1 MKSFKIHRIKD
12 GVQAFAERFKLE
24 EEERQELLSLLDQ
37 VAEENPGIIERSKK
51 LDLLAASI
59 VWAYLRRAGL
69 NGQGGITLE
78 KVSKY
83 FGVYPGSVQQK
94 ASFIDQI
101 LNKRD
106 EEFLIDPKEGYAS
119 PMNFGKED
127 YIDIDRFPVQEKY
140 WNLLEREDHYSDKE
154 MIGHL
159 ESLIRIDPDFF
170 DPYILLYDLYREEG
184 NKSAAAEILTKGY
197 QRALSLLGVAEGDDL
212 PGIPWG
218 FIENRHI
225 VRILYHYATYLWE
238 KGLNQEALAIY
249 EKLLRSNPEDNVGA
263 RYAIAAILD
272 GYVNHDAFE
281 EAFLDSE
288 GYGLDPVSLD
298 LWFQRVALEH
308 PERFGWWKKWI
319 QDQGLE

>member
-1 MKSFKIHRIKD
+1 MKSFKIQRIEDAVK
-12 GVQAFAERFKLE
+12 GFVKHFGLGKE
-24 EEERQELLSLLDQ
+24 EWQELLSLLHRIEKED
-37 VAEENPGIIERSKK
+37 PKILERSKK

-59 VWAYLRRAGL
+59 VWAYLRWAGL
-69 NGQGGITLE
+69 NGQGGITME
-78 KVSKY
+78 MVANY

-94 ASFIDQI
+94 ASSIDRI
-101 LNKRD
+101 LDERY
-106 EEFLIDPKEGYAS
+106 EEFLIDTKEGYAT
-119 PMNFGKED
+119 PLNFGKED
-127 YIDIDRFPVQEKY
+127 YNDIDRFPVQEKY
-140 WNLLEREDHYSDKE
+140 WNLLEREDNYSDKE
-154 MIGHL
+154 MIGYL

-238 KGLNQEALAIY
+238 KGLSQEALAIY
-249 EKLLRSNPEDNVGA
+249 EKLLCSNPEDNVGA
-263 RYAIAAILD
+263 RYAMAAILD

-298 LWFQRVALEH
+298 LWFQRVALKH